1 MKIPDMLENFE
12 HVIIGDVAYFPN
24 LDNNT
29 YHNGPGISS
38 SNIYRWWMSL
48 AHFVAEE
55 RNAKIDDEE
64 EEEDDEDN
72 WSWIH

>member
-38 SNIYRWWMSL
+38 SNIRRFSQSQL
-48 AHFVAEE
+48 HAL
-55 RNAKIDDEE
+55 
-64 EEEDDEDN
+64 
-72 WSWIH
+72 

>member
-38 SNIYRWWMSL
+38 SNIRRFSQS
-48 AHFVAEE
+48 
-55 RNAKIDDEE
+55 N
-64 EEEDDEDN
+64 
-72 WSWIH
+72 